1 MRWTRRDAGQKPSA
15 APVIEDVPFF
25 TKGQRPD
32 SQLPAPIAG
41 NSIEQLQK
49 AERVLG
55 ISQRQSS
62 LVTPSNARQRGPQPV
77 VSAQEPVGSD
87 RWGTHS
93 QQEYQPMDNA
103 RSANGGLKPWP
114 NLQSTNNHAS
124 MYDMRAAGGGRASPA
139 HLASSK
145 TAHHHQLPREPS
157 NSTLRS
163 HYEASQQPLA
173 TSHQTSSSAA
183 RDMGLRK
190 APSDVAQNRNE
201 VETSGRPLKSAL
213 KHPTHEPERME
224 KPTHKK
230 EGWKFGSIFPKHQ
243 QANRSHLQ
251 PSHLAR
257 NGSSL
262 SVAST
267 AQSYARSPSF
277 GHSSEAL
284 ASPAPG
290 SVSTDS
296 TTRPKV
302 FENDVFDSAKVNVR
316 RPPKGIQNWFDGV
329 DISSDEEDQ
338 MANEAL
344 PSTFSPYQEK
354 AYHAVSQNT
363 HMHNGAPRKESYG
376 SVSQQEPQ
384 NHRSSRQP
392 DRPIQNRQRNISD
405 TFVEEN
411 ALAIDLAR
419 QRMQGMQKQPIKVSR
434 SRRNSGESYAPSSFS
449 HAQSIMSGAHPGSSE
464 YSGMKRDVD
473 SRLGRSRVPVESILS
488 MSEYSQDDGHSA
500 FMREGASAPGR
511 YTSNVPDVS
520 PAGAQRSSVAT
531 RPCMVKRSNTRD
543 TVMTTQTSG
552 SIPIHWSNDDP
563 IPALPTRAVE
573 DNDVDHTSEALR
585 RLIGRDSSFRDR
597 LSRAASS
604 RYTYDDSVG
613 GDTNDSMPSDI
624 SRMMAVTEEEMA
636 LLEMMRLKRAEM
648 QKGDISEGAQQI
660 LKREQEQ
667 LVGKQKSAQKSA
679 LNLARAKEERER
691 SQPDEWAYDLRP
703 DYERIAGLGSLR
715 EEDVDEKLRIE
726 RFLASETPL
735 EDVFPFPSP
744 PIRSRESSIA
754 PYEPLQMEDLLLPR
768 TYTPQPPEPQAQRG
782 QQKGAS
788 SVPSISNARSGA
800 SIAPST
806 RSGASEFDADESA
819 QLEAEMRQFLGS
831 DVLSDS
837 SAFPLPP
844 KSSSSSRRSSRR
856 GVPRSNGLLAP
867 VLPSTREEEFTPPIP
882 SRSPNRTHAFSDESV
897 LPPSDRTMHLRA
909 DSDALL
915 RSFPPTIAT
924 QFARPSARR
933 VPEPPTPSDTSE
945 RLSAFLGPNF
955 EHSLDLTFPTSA
967 STNTSQNSNLRYDSP
982 SISTSQASPL
992 TPTFP
997 TPLANEKHRGVEIAS
1012 NDTGSGYHHTYDG
1025 ADQSSLRTASS
1036 TQSGAHSHMP
1046 LRSRPSKAM
1055 APAPL
1060 DMLAPSTY
1068 NGSSRTPSRMS
1079 SNGSGMS
1086 ASDDV
1091 LAAWAELGGVSDGLP
1106 LRSRSPM
1113 PPR

>member
-1 MRWTRRDAGQKPSA
+1 MRWTRREAGQKPSA
-15 APVIEDVPFF
+15 APIIEDVPFF
-25 TKGQRPD
+25 TNGQRPD

-55 ISQRQSS
+55 MSHRQSS

-77 VSAQEPVGSD
+77 VSAQEPAGSD
-87 RWGTHS
+87 RWGTES
-93 QQEYQPMDNA
+93 QQEHQPMDNA

-114 NLQSTNNHAS
+114 SLQSANNHAS
-124 MYDMRAAGGGRASPA
+124 MHDLHAPGGGRAAPA
-139 HLASSK
+139 NPASSK
-145 TAHHHQLPREPS
+145 TAHHHQLPRDPS

-173 TSHQTSSSAA
+173 ISQQTSSSAV

-190 APSDVAQNRNE
+190 VPSAVASSRNE
-201 VETSGRPLKSAL
+201 VETSGRQLKSAL
-213 KHPTHEPERME
+213 KHPAHEPDRME
-224 KPTHKK
+224 KPTTKK
-230 EGWKFGSIFPKHQ
+230 QGWKFGSIFPKHHPSDR
-243 QANRSHLQ
+243 NHLQ
-251 PSHLAR
+251 PAQIAR

-284 ASPAPG
+284 ASPATG

-329 DISSDEEDQ
+329 DVSSDEEDQ
-338 MANEAL
+338 RTNEAL

-354 AYHAVSQNT
+354 TYHAVSQST
-363 HMHNGAPRKESYG
+363 HVHGTAPRKESNG
-376 SVSQQEPQ
+376 SSAPQESQKY
-384 NHRSSRQP
+384 RSSRQSE
-392 DRPIQNRQRNISD
+392 RPIQNRQRNISD

-419 QRMQGMQKQPIKVSR
+419 QRMQGAQKQTIKKPQ
-434 SRRNSGESYAPSSFS
+434 SRRNSGDSYAPSSFS
-449 HAQSIMSGAHPGSSE
+449 HAHSIMSGAHPTPSE

-473 SRLGRSRVPVESILS
+473 SRLGRSRVPAESILS
-488 MSEYSQDDGHSA
+488 MSEYSEDEG
-500 FMREGASAPGR
+500 RPGINTGASAHYAANAMEASQVGM
-511 YTSNVPDVS
+511 
-520 PAGAQRSSVAT
+520 QRASLAP
-531 RPCMVKRSNTRD
+531 RPCTIKRSNTRD

-552 SIPIHWSNDDP
+552 SIPIHWSNEEP
-563 IPALPTRAVE
+563 MPALPQRAMD
-573 DNDVDHTSEALR
+573 DNEVDHTSEALR
-585 RLIGRDSSFRDR
+585 RLVGRDSSSRNRF
-597 LSRAASS
+597 SRAASS
-604 RYTYDDSVG
+604 RYTYDDSIG

-636 LLEMMRLKRAEM
+636 LLEMMRLKRAAM

-660 LKREQEQ
+660 LKREEEQ
-667 LVGKQKSAQKSA
+667 LMAKQKSAQKSA
-679 LNLARAKEERER
+679 QNLVKAREERER
-691 SQPDEWAYDLRP
+691 SRPDEWAYDLRP
-703 DYERIAGLGSLR
+703 DYERIAGLGSLL

-744 PIRSRESSIA
+744 PIRSRESSI
-754 PYEPLQMEDLLLPR
+754 PYEPVQMEDLLLPR
-768 TYTPQPPEPQAQRG
+768 TYTPQPPEPQPQPQPQRA
-782 QQKGAS
+782 QQKNAS
-788 SVPSISNARSGA
+788 PARPARSTRSA
-800 SIAPST
+800 PSIAPST

-819 QLEAEMRQFLGS
+819 QLEAELRQFLGGDGFS
-831 DVLSDS
+831 ES
-837 SAFPLPP
+837 SAFPMPP
-844 KSSSSSRRSSRR
+844 KASSSSRRSSRR
-856 GVPRSNGLLAP
+856 VPRSNGLLAP
-867 VLPSTREEEFTPPIP
+867 VLPSTREEEFAPPIP
-882 SRSPNRTHAFSDESV
+882 NRSPNRMHLDDESV
-897 LPPSDRTMHLRA
+897 LPSSDRTMHLRA

-915 RSFPPTIAT
+915 RSFPPTIST
-924 QFARPSARR
+924 QFARPPARR
-933 VPEPPTPSDTSE
+933 VPEPPTPSDTTSE

-967 STNTSQNSNLRYDSP
+967 STNASHNSNMRYDSP

-1012 NDTGSGYHHTYDG
+1012 NDAGSGYINTYDG

-1036 TQSGAHSHMP
+1036 TQSGANSHAA
-1046 LRSRPSKAM
+1046 SRHRQSKAL

-1060 DMLAPSTY
+1060 DMLTPSIY

-1079 SNGSGMS
+1079 SNGSCMS

-1106 LRSRSPM
+1106 IRSRSPM